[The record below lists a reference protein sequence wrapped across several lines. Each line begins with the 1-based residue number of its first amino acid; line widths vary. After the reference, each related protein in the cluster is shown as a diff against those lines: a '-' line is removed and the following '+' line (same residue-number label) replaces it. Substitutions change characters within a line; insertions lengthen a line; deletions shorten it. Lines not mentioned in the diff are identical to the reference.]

1 MKGGLSPQQLR
12 IVELAANGE
21 TDVRIAVR
29 LGISV
34 HTVRDYW
41 RFYIRPALGA
51 VDRTHAVAL
60 AVATGWVP
68 ADHVVARKDVAA

>member
-21 TDVRIAVR
+21 TDLRIAVQ
-29 LGISV
+29 LGISI

-60 AVATGWVP
+60 AVATGLLP
-68 ADHVVARKDVAA
+68 ADRVHARKDAAA